1 MDMSGRL
8 IAMQPDPLDKGNGPI
23 PSLPFV
29 WCPQA
34 SLQNRHTGGTGNHQ
48 RSGRKVIKAIDLKV
62 QALQTKTILLQ
73 NAQQTR
79 ENEMAKLKLKQ
90 ISEWTKKQRDLY
102 QKYYKE
108 LLKVKAAIS
117 TYQEVKAIIKR
128 QKELVREYIH
138 AWQLLRRDKHITSAE
153 LDEMY
158 RVYTGILDESLK
170 NLDGL
175 KLVIDSFRTQ
185 MSDGK
190 RLELIHAAG
199 KGMDENLSDLRSFNS
214 RNFHISLSRARSVR
228 EAEMIKQLYGIQ

>member
-1 MDMSGRL
+1 
-8 IAMQPDPLDKGNGPI
+8 
-23 PSLPFV
+23 
-29 WCPQA
+29 
-34 SLQNRHTGGTGNHQ
+34 LQNRHTGGTGNHQ

-138 AWQLLRRDKHITSAE
+138 AWQLLRRDKHITSVE